1 MGLDRFC
8 FQSFQVASLGKPLS
22 NHETKAKTL
31 PSAPVLAKAWCPY
44 NLRPPRGCSMGTTRQ
59 DSLDAC
65 CMLLENAQ
73 PLRALDA
80 VHSANW
86 QAGFIQVAINFLS
99 DVDAA

>member
-1 MGLDRFC
+1 
-8 FQSFQVASLGKPLS
+8 
-22 NHETKAKTL
+22 
-31 PSAPVLAKAWCPY
+31 
-44 NLRPPRGCSMGTTRQ
+44 MGTTRQ

-65 CMLLENAQ
+65 CVLLANAQ

-86 QAGFIQVAINFLS
+86 QAGFIQVAMNFLS